1 MRSVYKLATAVGT
14 VILVRMIPTVLPLV
28 LSVLKAASADLIQAI
43 TQLHVLRQM
52 TVQQTLAYASMGFS
66 TFVSASTLSAYRP
79 EVAVEA
85 ILAMRAPATVTAL
98 LLETHATTVYVR
110 QQEAEVQ
117 MLVSTPT
124 TASSPSILFAL
135 SVCVSASMQSVLHP
149 PTLMNV
155 PPTQVAALELHV
167 KMVFVLTTPIAL
179 VQLIVSLTLIFAFCR
194 EFVLV
199 SMVFVDS

>member
-1 MRSVYKLATAVGT
+1 
-14 VILVRMIPTVLPLV
+14 
-28 LSVLKAASADLIQAI
+28 
-43 TQLHVLRQM
+43 
-52 TVQQTLAYASMGFS
+52 MGFS

-124 TASSPSILFAL
+124 TASSPSILSAL

-199 SMVFVDS
+199 SMVFVDWLVMDPRRSVLLLRIVELCRGVVWDCVFVLLDSVFLVNGFGAWS